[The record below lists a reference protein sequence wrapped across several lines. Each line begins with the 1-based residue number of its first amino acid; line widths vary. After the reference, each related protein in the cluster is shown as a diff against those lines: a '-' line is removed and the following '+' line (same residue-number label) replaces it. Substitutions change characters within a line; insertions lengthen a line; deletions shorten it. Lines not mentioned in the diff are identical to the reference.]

1 MISFKHVLYST
12 ALVSVLELAPTAPG
26 IGQDAEL
33 GDLRKQ
39 VQDLRDDVA
48 AMRGDVEAA
57 TIKGKEALATANH
70 ALASAQAGQSCCDST
85 HEKLDRMFRKST
97 NR

>member
-1 MISFKHVLYST
+1 MISFKHVLYAT
-12 ALVSVLELAPTAPG
+12 ALVSVLELAPTALG

-33 GDLRKQ
+33 VELRKQ
-39 VQDLRDDVA
+39 VQDLKDDVA

-70 ALASAQAGQSCCDST
+70 ALATAQAGQSCCDAT
-85 HEKLDRMFRKST
+85 NEKIDRVFKSKT
-97 NR
+97 R